1 MIIAVAVA
9 TIFILTL
16 VLVPVWSRWEMPG
29 ALESLRLSRFHHAFA
44 GFALGSLIVHEPELG
59 VQFDGIR
66 NSLISLSLVWIG
78 LQAGLD
84 LDLSK
89 YRKRPVS
96 QLISE
101 SLQSLGT
108 ILLLFGCALLGS
120 TLLRVHF
127 GIRLDP
133 LLLSLLLAISAATIR
148 TPDVIYRWKGRITQ
162 AGLNPDLPV
171 VVNTNTAGF
180 ALLLLC
186 FPFFYNDAVLHL
198 GPYTSVGNSSTLAAI
213 LALGLLLGLLVDFIF
228 RGFDEDISCAYL
240 SSGLSLV
247 VASLCLALK
256 MPGLLVGFLAGI
268 WLINTTIRRRIV
280 LELSERISGVAEP
293 TFYFLVGSMLGTG
306 WISEGQV
313 IGVFVAAFLLSR
325 LFVRGL
331 GQAAADKLQNSWRSW
346 TPPLAVGLRPMGTV
360 SVACVVQAY
369 YLVPPLQSSE
379 LLIACL
385 FSVYLSQL
393 LPVPR
398 QGGSAVQVQQIA
410 TPDSNRKL

>member
-1 MIIAVAVA
+1 MIVALAVASV
-9 TIFILTL
+9 FVLTL

-29 ALESLRLSRFHHAFA
+29 ALESLRLGRFHHAFV
-44 GFALGSLIVHEPELG
+44 GFALGSLIVHESELG
-59 VQFDGIR
+59 AQFEGIR

-89 YRKRPVS
+89 YRKRPAS

-101 SLQSLGT
+101 SIQSLGT

-127 GIRLDP
+127 GLRLDP
-133 LLLSLLLAISAATIR
+133 FLLSLLLAISAATIR
-148 TPDVIYRWKGRITQ
+148 TPDVIYPWKGRITQ
-162 AGLNPDLPV
+162 AGLNPDFPLA
-171 VVNTNTAGF
+171 VNTNTASF
-180 ALLLLC
+180 VLLLLC
-186 FPFFYNDAVLHL
+186 FPFFYNDAVLRL

-228 RGFDEDISCAYL
+228 RGFDEDISCTYL
-240 SSGLSLV
+240 STGLSLV

-256 MPGLLVGFLAGI
+256 MPGLLVGFLAGT

-293 TFYFLVGSMLGTG
+293 TFYFLVGSILGTA

-313 IGVFVAAFLLSR
+313 IGVFVASLLLSR
-325 LFVRGL
+325 LFVRGM
-331 GQAAADKLQNSWRSW
+331 GQAAADKLQNCWRSW

-360 SVACVVQAY
+360 SVASVVQAY
-369 YLVPPLQSSE
+369 YLVPALQSSE

-393 LPVPR
+393 LPVPT
-398 QGGSAVQVQQIA
+398 QGDSPMLGQQISA
-410 TPDSNRKL
+410 PDSD